1 MELKEFQD
9 RCYNEFYDKNPT
21 IRRNTMLY
29 SIITPSVLIV
39 LDVIVFVSLLGVAE
53 QDWQFFVIVIS
64 CLLVPFVVYFVLFLI
79 LFGKSSALPDSII
92 EKAKADNSYMNY
104 PKDYPYSILYPGEL
118 YPFDR
123 VDIKPLSTPAAAPAP
138 QSGPTSVA
146 AAVPQQSI
154 ITCEQCGQ
162 PMIIPVT
169 DGAVKITCPK
179 CGNSFIH
186 TN

>member
-9 RCYNEFYDKNPT
+9 RCYNEFFDKNPT

-39 LDVIVFVSLLGVAE
+39 LDVIAFVSLLDVAE
-53 QDWQFFVIVIS
+53 QDWQFFVIVIL
-64 CLLVPFVVYFVLFLI
+64 CLLVPFVVYFVLFQI
-79 LFGKSSALPDSII
+79 LFGKSTALPDSVI

-104 PKDYPYSILYPGEL
+104 PKDYPYSIVYPGEL

-123 VDIKPLSTPAAAPAP
+123 VYIKPLAAPAAAPSTQSAP
-138 QSGPTSVA
+138 TPTE
-146 AAVPQQSI
+146 VPASQQSI

-179 CGNSFIH
+179 CGKSFIH